1 MKTTSLQFQKR
12 PSAGNDT
19 WAGRRQRRFPQTD
32 YHYHA
37 APEAT
42 TIAAPASGCSTT
54 SHVAEMRSLRQLSR
68 QAVGSESRWQFA
80 FEATVLALVVGIVAW
95 PLLSL
100 LTLISVN
107 PFGG

>member
-19 WAGRRQRRFPQTD
+19 WAGRPQRRFPQTD
-32 YHYHA
+32 YHYQA
-37 APEAT
+37 APAAT
-42 TIAAPASGCSTT
+42 TIAAPASRSTT
-54 SHVAEMRSLRQLSR
+54 THVAEMRSFRQLSR
-68 QAVGSESRWQFA
+68 QATGSESRWQFA
-80 FEATVLALVVGIVAW
+80 LEGAVLALVVGIVAW